1 VSRSFVA
8 SSVAKQ
14 SDEIP
19 NLLYQQ
25 ISPFASFC
33 LKEKGLAI
41 LEMKLMI
48 IVFNTQPIQ
57 PNVKFNQ

>member
-19 NLLYQQ
+19 HLLYQQ
-25 ISPFASFC
+25 ISPFAFC
-33 LKEKGLAI
+33 IILLKKKSLTV
-41 LEMKLMI
+41 LKMKLMT
-48 IVFNTQPIQ
+48 IVFKTDNLHSQM
-57 PNVKFNQ
+57 